1 MPEETSSRKEP
12 RVTPRLKKMLMLA
25 VIGLLLLALLL
36 GGGWFG
42 YRKFKA
48 MRAAKAAAANTQGK
62 DKVPDSAK
70 VEEDEDAEEPV
81 SSSEGEEGKSS
92 GPAILVYKNNLNL
105 EGKKNAYLV
114 VELHILFRDAE
125 LGKAAISEKSTVENS
140 MIRAMLFEL
149 LSGKSL
155 EEASDMETREAIR
168 LEIKD
173 KLNEKF
179 APKPLAYGEKV
190 DKKKKKPKHP
200 IKDVL
205 VVSWAIA
212 Q

>member
-1 MPEETSSRKEP
+1 MSALSDMRKKP
-12 RVTPRLKKMLMLA
+12 LVKMLMLGL
-25 VIGLLLLALLL
+25 IGFFLLAVVG
-36 GGGWFG
+36 GGGWYG
-42 YRKFKA
+42 YRKL
-48 MRAAKAAAANTQGK
+48 RASKAAADTAPDKPTAVVPGK
-62 DKVPDSAK
+62 A
-70 VEEDEDAEEPV
+70 EEDEDAEALP
-81 SSSEGEEGKSS
+81 SGGEGEEGKNS

-125 LGKAAISEKSTVENS
+125 LGKLATSEKATVENS
-140 MIRAMLFEL
+140 MIRAILLEL

-155 EEASDMETREAIR
+155 EEASDMETRETIR
-168 LEIKD
+168 QEIKD

-179 APKPLAYGEKV
+179 APKPPAPGEKE
-190 DKKKKKPKHP
+190 DSKKKRPKHP

>member
-1 MPEETSSRKEP
+1 MSSGSEKKP
-12 RVTPRLKKMLMLA
+12 LVKMLMLGG
-25 VIGLLLLALLL
+25 IGLLLLAVVG

-42 YRKFKA
+42 YRKF
-48 MRAAKAAAANTQGK
+48 MAARPPKAAAPAEAEHPVESGK
-62 DKVPDSAK
+62 A
-70 VEEDEDAEEPV
+70 EEDEDAEEPA
-81 SSSEGEEGKSS
+81 SGGEGEEGKST
-92 GPAILVYKNNLNL
+92 GPAVMVYRNNLNL

-125 LGKAAISEKSTVENS
+125 LGKQATSEKATVENS
-140 MIRAMLFEL
+140 TIRALLLEL
-149 LSGKSL
+149 LSGKTL

-168 LEIKD
+168 LEIKE

-179 APKPLAYGEKV
+179 APKPTPAGEHA

-200 IKDVL
+200 VKDVL

>member
-1 MPEETSSRKEP
+1 MSALSDMRKKP
-12 RVTPRLKKMLMLA
+12 LVKMLML
-25 VIGLLLLALLL
+25 GLVGFLLLAVVG
-36 GGGWFG
+36 GGGWYG
-42 YRKFKA
+42 YRKLKA
-48 MRAAKAAAANTQGK
+48 TKVVAESTSVKQTAVAPGKA
-62 DKVPDSAK
+62 
-70 VEEDEDAEEPV
+70 EEDEDAESAPSV
-81 SSSEGEEGKSS
+81 GEGEEGKSS
-92 GPAILVYKNNLNL
+92 GPSILVYKNNLNL

-125 LGKAAISEKSTVENS
+125 LGKLATSEKATVENS
-140 MIRAMLFEL
+140 MIRATLLGL

-155 EEASDMETREAIR
+155 EEASDMETRETIR
-168 LEIKD
+168 QEIKD

-179 APKPLAYGEKV
+179 APKPPASGDKE
-190 DKKKKKPKHP
+190 DSKKKRPKHP